1 MSGKS
6 KLVFVKFD
14 IIEVLGKI
22 MKFRVKVIETG
33 FKKDS
38 FLPAVRSYRLR
49 RICII
54 STFADISLE
63 SSDMCVLGN

>member
-1 MSGKS
+1 
-6 KLVFVKFD
+6 
-14 IIEVLGKI
+14 